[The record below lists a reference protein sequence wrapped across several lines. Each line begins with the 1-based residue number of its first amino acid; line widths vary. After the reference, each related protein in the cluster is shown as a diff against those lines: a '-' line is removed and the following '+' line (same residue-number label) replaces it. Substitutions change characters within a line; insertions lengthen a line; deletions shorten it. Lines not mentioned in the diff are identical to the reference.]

1 MQGKLAMNQDDS
13 RDKNEDFQCVKVII
27 SSNIQ
32 GPFYREFEG

>member
-13 RDKNEDFQCVKVII
+13 RDKLRFSKCKVMI